1 MILLD
6 TSGLLA
12 ALFEDQNHHEACA
25 QALLRATPPRILS
38 PFVLAE
44 ADYLIQKFGGIDA
57 ELMFLDEVGRGV
69 FEMTTFDES
78 DVRQAREIV
87 AKYHDLSIGL
97 ADASIVVLAGR
108 YDCRD
113 VLTLDF
119 RHFRALRPP
128 GRRSFR
134 ILPAGSEPA

>member
-1 MILLD
+1 VILVD

-12 ALFEDQNHHEACA
+12 ALFADQRHHRACA
-25 QALLRATPPRILS
+25 AALLDSEPPLILS

-57 ELMFLDEVGRGV
+57 ELLFLDEIARGV
-69 FEMTTFDES
+69 YELPPFDKS
-78 DVRQAREIV
+78 DVTQARDII
-87 AKYHDLSIGL
+87 ARYRDLNIGL
-97 ADASIVVLAGR
+97 ADASLVVLSGR

-113 VLTLDF
+113 ILTLDH

-128 GRRSFR
+128 ARRTFR
-134 ILPAGSEPA
+134 ILPTDL